1 MANHFDLEEQEQ
13 IEQLKHFWNTWGTL
27 ITGVLVVIFVGF
39 AGWNGYQYWE
49 KRQATQAAA
58 LAHAGIV
65 LRREIQE
72 CWYRHDELLH
82 GELNLL
88 VLDPDG
94 YLLRFTEDLGFKP
107 AVSA

>member
-58 LAHAGIV
+58 LAHAVDVALAGKDAARAGQAFAD
-65 LRREIQE
+65 LKDKYAGTTQAAQA
-72 CWYRHDELLH
+72 
-82 GELNLL
+82 G
-88 VLDPDG
+88 
-94 YLLRFTEDLGFKP
+94 LLRSEEHTSELQ
-107 AVSA
+107 S